1 LENYNYKPNNIF
13 KIKPDTMNKFLT
25 ILTIAAA
32 MIITSCGG
40 GAKDVKGD
48 VNDKKVKL
56 EKLKT
61 EKTKIETEIQ
71 NLQQEIAKLDPAS
84 VAVAPKLVAVTP
96 VTIQPFEHYID
107 LQGKIDA
114 DNISYLTP
122 RGAPGQVKALYIKKG
137 DHVRKGQVLM
147 KLDDAI
153 LLKQLEGLKTQKTYA
168 EDIYRRQKNL
178 WDQGI
183 GTEVQL
189 KTAENSVKSL
199 NDQINTLTE
208 TWQTTNVRSEVDGY
222 VEQLN
227 LRVGE
232 TFSGFAGAS
241 PQVMIV
247 NSSSLKVVT
256 EVPENYISKIKKGT
270 PVNVKLPDISLE
282 FNSAISLINQTIGVN
297 SRSVTTEAKI
307 PHNDNIHI
315 NQIAQVRIKDYMNS
329 KAIVI
334 PLTTLQTDENG
345 KYVYVLATENGK
357 KIARRKQVIVGEIY
371 GEQIEVKSGLNEG
384 DQLITQGYQSLY
396 EGQGVTTGAL

>member
-1 LENYNYKPNNIF
+1 
-13 KIKPDTMNKFLT
+13 MNKFLT
-25 ILTIAAA
+25 ITTIAIAV
-32 MIITSCGG
+32 IITSCGG
-40 GAKDVKGD
+40 GAKDAKGD
-48 VNDKKVKL
+48 LNDKKVKL

-71 NLQQEIAKLDPAS
+71 TLQQEITKLDPSAG
-84 VAVAPKLVAVTP
+84 AVAPKLVAVTA
-96 VTIQPFEHYID
+96 VSLQPFDHYID
-107 LQGKIDA
+107 LQGRVDA

-122 RGAPGQVKALYIKKG
+122 RGMPGQVKALYIKKG

-147 KLDDAI
+147 KLDDAVQ
-153 LLKQLEGLKTQKTYA
+153 LKQLEGLKTQKSFA

-189 KTAENSVKSL
+189 KTAENNVKSL
-199 NDQINTLTE
+199 QDQINTLTE
-208 TWQTTNVRSEVDGY
+208 SWQMTNVRSEVDGY

-232 TFSGFAGAS
+232 TFSGFAGAL
-241 PQVMIV
+241 PQVVVV

-256 EVPENYISKIKKGT
+256 DVPENYITKIKKGT
-270 PVNVKLPDISLE
+270 PVNIKLPDAGLE
-282 FNSAISLINQTIGVN
+282 FNSTISLINQTIGLN
-297 SRSVTTEAKI
+297 SRAISTEAKI

-315 NQIAQVRIKDYMNS
+315 NQVAQVRIKDYS
-329 KAIVI
+329 SPKAVVV
-334 PLTTLQTDENG
+334 PLTTLQTDEKG
-345 KYVYVLATENGK
+345 KYVFVLATENGK
-357 KIARRKQVIVGEIY
+357 KVARKKQVVVGDIY

-396 EGQGVTTGAL
+396 EGQAITTAGTL

>member
-1 LENYNYKPNNIF
+1 
-13 KIKPDTMNKFLT
+13 MNKFLT
-25 ILTIAAA
+25 ILTIATAV
-32 MIITSCGG
+32 IITSCGG
-40 GAKDVKGD
+40 GAKDAKGE
-48 VNDKKVKL
+48 VTDKKVKL

-71 NLQQEIAKLDPAS
+71 TLQQEIAKLDPAS
-84 VAVAPKLVAVTP
+84 VTVAPKLVSVTL
-96 VTIQPFEHYID
+96 VSIQPFEHYID
-107 LQGKIDA
+107 LQGRVDA

-122 RGAPGQVKALYIKKG
+122 RGMPGQVKALYIKKG
-137 DHVRKGQVLM
+137 DYIKKGQLLM
-147 KLDDAI
+147 KLDDAV

-168 EDIYRRQKNL
+168 EDIYKRTKNL

-189 KTAENSVKSL
+189 KTAENNVKSL

-208 TWQTTNVRSEVDGY
+208 SWQTTNVRSEVNGY

-232 TFSGFAGAS
+232 TFSGFAGAL
-241 PQVMIV
+241 PQVVIV
-247 NSSSLKVVT
+247 NSSALKVVT
-256 EVPENYISKIKKGT
+256 DVPENYLNRVKKGT
-270 PVNVKLPDISLE
+270 PVNIKLPDVNLE
-282 FNSAISLINQTIGVN
+282 FNSVISLMNQTIGVN
-297 SRSVTTEAKI
+297 SRSVSTEAKI
-307 PHNDNIHI
+307 PYDSRVHI
-315 NQIAQVRIKDYMNS
+315 NQVALVRIKDYVNS
-329 KAIVI
+329 KAIVV

-357 KIARRKQVIVGEIY
+357 KVARKKQVLVGEIY

-396 EGQGVTTGAL
+396 EGQGVTTSGSL